1 MTGGEADWAFG
12 AVTMTE
18 RFVAGLLGGPFGL
31 EGFIKLRTFSGETA
45 HLFGL
50 RSVCLRLLD
59 GERIYEVEKITG
71 SGGRALVKFRGVDS
85 PEAAGLLRG
94 AALLVDREDAAPL
107 GENEFYVED
116 LRGIRVVAPREEAC
130 PEGAASA
137 DAVSAVAV
145 SAAAEDEFLGTVT
158 DVLEGGGGRLL
169 ELRLPAGELRMVPF
183 RDEFFGEVDPKKG
196 RAVLLKRWILE

>member
-1 MTGGEADWAFG
+1 M
-12 AVTMTE
+12 MTE

-31 EGFIKLRTFSGETA
+31 EGFIRLRTFSGETA

-59 GERIYEVEKITG
+59 GERLYDVEKITG
-71 SGGRALVKFRGVDS
+71 SGGCVLVKFRGVDS

-94 AALLVDREDAAPL
+94 AALLVGREDAAPL

-116 LRGIRVVAPREEAC
+116 LRGIRVVAPRGGGC

-137 DAVSAVAV
+137 
-145 SAAAEDEFLGTVT
+145 AADEEFLGTVT
-158 DVLEGGGGRLL
+158 DVLEAGGGQLV
-169 ELRLPAGELRMVPF
+169 ELRLPTGELRLVPF
-183 RDEFFGEVDPKKG
+183 RGEFFGEVDPEKG
-196 RAVLLKRWILE
+196 RAVLLNRRILE